1 MSIRPFMNVLSIAL
15 VLLVCWLPTT
25 VKAESIQ
32 RLIST
37 DAGVTQ
43 LLFDLK
49 VDQNLVAV
57 DVTSHLPEGYCEL
70 ENIGY
75 HRNLSA
81 EGLLSLAPSAVIGS
95 EHMGPPPVVHALKA
109 ANVPL
114 VQLHSAT
121 TTDQLFK
128 NIETVAA
135 AVNAQQQAKAL
146 AASLQKKLNQLEN
159 QHTGPLKTA
168 FLLSLEPAKL
178 RMAGSQTAADSFIEL
193 LGVTNVADF
202 ENYRTV
208 SAESLMA
215 MEPELIILVGK
226 SPATAANEFLE
237 ANPIIRHSQ
246 AGKNQR
252 ILAIDGGSLVAGLS
266 VQAVDEALRLAN
278 LLAN

>member
-57 DVTSHLPEGYCEL
+57 DVTSHLPEGYREL

-146 AASLQKKLNQLEN
+146 AASLQKKLNQLE
-159 QHTGPLKTA
+159 HL
-168 FLLSLEPAKL
+168 
-178 RMAGSQTAADSFIEL
+178 
-193 LGVTNVADF
+193 
-202 ENYRTV
+202 
-208 SAESLMA
+208 
-215 MEPELIILVGK
+215 
-226 SPATAANEFLE
+226 
-237 ANPIIRHSQ
+237 
-246 AGKNQR
+246 
-252 ILAIDGGSLVAGLS
+252 
-266 VQAVDEALRLAN
+266 
-278 LLAN
+278 